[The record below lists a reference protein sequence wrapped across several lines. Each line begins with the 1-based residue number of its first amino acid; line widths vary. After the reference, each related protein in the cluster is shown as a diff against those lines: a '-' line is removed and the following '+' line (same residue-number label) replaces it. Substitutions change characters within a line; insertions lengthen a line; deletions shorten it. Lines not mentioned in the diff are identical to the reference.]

1 MEVMTTKNWLLK
13 LASNG
18 YSRFFLRSKM
28 KVDTDA
34 IFVVKRINLYAY
46 DLNGT
51 QLNLISVYIYTLN
64 GVWLKVW
71 VRDRYYVSLFTRL
84 C

>member
-51 QLNLISVYIYTLN
+51 HFNLISVYIYTLN
-64 GVWLKVW
+64 GVWL
-71 VRDRYYVSLFTRL
+71 S
-84 C
+84 

>member
-51 QLNLISVYIYTLN
+51 HFNLISVYIYTLN
-64 GVWLKVW
+64 GVWLI
-71 VRDRYYVSLFTRL
+71 SHIGRL
-84 C
+84 PSPSWRIL